1 MIERR
6 LRLELNR
13 DTRGSFRADRLVT
26 HKIVA
31 PAGVVL
37 ACVALLTPG
46 VARAQVIDQYL
57 NPDIPGY
64 GTEAGVT
71 VESRAHPEYDQTGV
85 RVGLW
90 TITPTLNEGFGYD
103 DNVTGTSNARG
114 SPLIDTNAMVAA
126 AADYGLTKVNASAMV
141 DDTEYL
147 TQSAQSYTNWSVAGG
162 VSQDID
168 RDTLYVGGTYL
179 NLNQTPRDLD
189 APDLD
194 STIAFRVADLRAD
207 YRIDLSQAYL
217 LPGVD
222 VSSYNFDNG
231 TAGGLPYVQSYRD
244 RVVVTPTLEAGYE
257 FATRRRVVVVVRDT
271 QADFSH
277 SVAGIAR
284 ENFND
289 ASVLAG
295 VAYDADG
302 IIGFR
307 LLVGYEQRNFAS
319 SAYKT
324 IAAPIVE
331 GAATWTPTEL
341 TTVKATVAR
350 YIEDSAA
357 EATTGYTETALK
369 LSVDHELYRNIILD
383 AHVAVYL
390 DDYAGGGNQRYYTG
404 GGGVTWRLNRN
415 LSLIGDYRFSAREAS
430 SSVPAAFA
438 PDDEIFGSNYTDN
451 VFMIRVKAG
460 L

>member
-1 MIERR
+1 
-6 LRLELNR
+6 
-13 DTRGSFRADRLVT
+13 
-26 HKIVA
+26 
-31 PAGVVL
+31 
-37 ACVALLTPG
+37 
-46 VARAQVIDQYL
+46 
-57 NPDIPGY
+57 
-64 GTEAGVT
+64 
-71 VESRAHPEYDQTGV
+71 
-85 RVGLW
+85 
-90 TITPTLNEGFGYD
+90 
-103 DNVTGTSNARG
+103 
-114 SPLIDTNAMVAA
+114 
-126 AADYGLTKVNASAMV
+126 
-141 DDTEYL
+141 
-147 TQSAQSYTNWSVAGG
+147 
-162 VSQDID
+162 VSQEFD

-194 STIAFRVADLRAD
+194 SSIAFRVADLRAD
-207 YRIDLSQAYL
+207 YRLDLSQAYL
-217 LPGVD
+217 LPGID
-222 VSSYNFDNG
+222 VSTYDFDNG
-231 TAGGLPYVQSYRD
+231 TAGGLPYVQIYRD

-277 SVAGIAR
+277 SVTGIAR

-307 LLVGYEQRNFAS
+307 LLAGYERRDFAS

-357 EATTGYTETALK
+357 EATYGYTETALK

-390 DDYAGGGNQRYYTG
+390 DDYAGGGNQSYYTG

-415 LSLIGDYRFSAREAS
+415 LRLIGDYTFSAREAG
-430 SSVPAAFA
+430 SSVKAAFV
-438 PDDEIFGSNYTDN
+438 PEDEIFGSNYTDN

>member
-1 MIERR
+1 MAEWKPHLAENRAIGGSFQAERR
-6 LRLELNR
+6 LLR
-13 DTRGSFRADRLVT
+13 
-26 HKIVA
+26 KIGA
-31 PAGVVL
+31 AAGVAVACL
-37 ACVALLTPG
+37 AG
-46 VARAQVIDQYL
+46 GGARAQVIDQYL

-64 GTEAGVT
+64 GTQAGVT
-71 VESRAHPEYDQTGV
+71 VETRGHPEYDQTGV

-90 TITPTLNEGFGYD
+90 TITPTLIEGFGYD
-103 DNVTGTSNARG
+103 DNVTGTSNAKG
-114 SPLIDTNAMVAA
+114 SPLIETNATVAA

-141 DDTEYL
+141 DDNEYL
-147 TQSAQSYTNWSVAGG
+147 TQAAQTFTNWSVAAG
-162 VSQDID
+162 VSQEID

-179 NLNQTPRDLD
+179 NLNQTPKDLD
-189 APDLD
+189 APDLN
-194 STIAFRVADLRAD
+194 STIAFRVADMRAD

-222 VSSYNFDNG
+222 VSTYNFDNG
-231 TAGGLPYVQSYRD
+231 TAGGLPYLQSYRD

-271 QADFSH
+271 QSNFSH
-277 SVAGIAR
+277 SVPGIPL
-284 ENFND
+284 ETFND

-302 IIGFR
+302 VIGFR
-307 LLVGYEQRNFAS
+307 LLVGYEQRNFSS
-319 SAYKT
+319 SAYKQ

-390 DDYAGGGNQRYYTG
+390 DDYAGGGNQSYYTG
-404 GGGVTWRLNRN
+404 GGGVTWRLNRD
-415 LSLIGDYRFSAREAS
+415 LSLTADYTFSARQAS

-438 PDDEIFGSNYTDN
+438 PDDEIFGSDYTDN
-451 VFMIRVKAG
+451 VFMIRLKAG

>member
-1 MIERR
+1 V
-6 LRLELNR
+6 
-13 DTRGSFRADRLVT
+13 G
-26 HKIVA
+26 
-31 PAGVVL
+31 L
-37 ACVALLTPG
+37 ACIAPG
-46 VARAQVIDQYL
+46 AARAQVIDQYL

-64 GTEAGVT
+64 GAQAGVT
-71 VESRAHPEYDQTGV
+71 VATRAHPDYDQTGV

-90 TITPTLNEGFGYD
+90 TVTPTLNEGFGYD
-103 DNVTGTSNARG
+103 DNVSGTPDARG
-114 SPLIDTNAMVAA
+114 SPVIETNAMVAA
-126 AADYGLTKVNASAMV
+126 AADYGLTKLNASAMV

-147 TQSAQSYTNWSVAGG
+147 SQASQSYTNWSLAGG

-194 STIAFRVADLRAD
+194 SSLAFRVADLRAD
-207 YRIDLSQAYL
+207 YRIDLSRAYV
-217 LPGVD
+217 LPGID

-231 TAGGLPYVQSYRD
+231 TAGGQPYVQSYRD
-244 RVVVTPTLEAGYE
+244 RWVVSPTLEAGYE

-271 QADFSH
+271 QSDFSH
-277 SVAGIAR
+277 GVAGVAR

-289 ASVLAG
+289 VSVLAG

-324 IAAPIVE
+324 ISAPIVE
-331 GAATWTPTEL
+331 GAATWTPTGL

-357 EATTGYTETALK
+357 EATVGYTETALK
-369 LSVDHELYRNIILD
+369 LSVDHELYRNIILGL
-383 AHVAVYL
+383 HGAVYL
-390 DDYAGGGNQRYYTG
+390 DDYASGGNQSYTTG
-404 GGGVTWRLNRN
+404 GGAVTWRLNRN
-415 LSLIGDYRFSAREAS
+415 LSLIADYTFSAREAG
-430 SSVPAAFA
+430 SSVRAAFA

-451 VFMIRVKAG
+451 VFMVKVRAG